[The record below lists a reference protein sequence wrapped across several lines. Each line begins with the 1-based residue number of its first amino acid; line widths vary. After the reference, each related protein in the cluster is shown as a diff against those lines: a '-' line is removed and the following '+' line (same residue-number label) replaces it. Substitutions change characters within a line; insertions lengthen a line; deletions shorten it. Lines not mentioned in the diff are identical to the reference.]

1 MQKINSGSDLSAAII
16 FLENKHQEE
25 SEVLKQK
32 FHLAYESIK
41 PINMIKNTL
50 KEAAGSFDIKENLF
64 ITSVGILGGFLTR
77 KYVAGNPNSHF
88 RQLLGPALLLG
99 ITTLVA
105 AHPEEVKRMGRRV
118 LGFIG
123 RVIGVRRME
132 EVPDDIPGEPG

>member
-1 MQKINSGSDLSAAII
+1 MQKINSGSDLRTAII
-16 FLENKHQEE
+16 YLENKHQEE

-41 PINMIKNTL
+41 PINIIKNTL

-64 ITSVGILGGFLTR
+64 ITSVGILSGFLTR

-99 ITTLVA
+99 LTTLVA
-105 AHPEEVKRMGRRV
+105 THPEEVKGMGRKV

-123 RVIGVRRME
+123 KMIDVRRKE
-132 EVPDDIPGEPG
+132 EVLDDTPGEPG